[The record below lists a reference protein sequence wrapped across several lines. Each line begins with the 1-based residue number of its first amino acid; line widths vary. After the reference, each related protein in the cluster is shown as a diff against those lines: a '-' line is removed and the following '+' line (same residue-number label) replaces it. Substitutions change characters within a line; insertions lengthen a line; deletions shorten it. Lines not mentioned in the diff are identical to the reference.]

1 MKNYFAVDASDAL
14 FPDELVIRELTLEA
28 TDQEFYCEESYFF
41 DEISELKVNAI
52 EKNIKYPINWNQIFA
67 SFQ

>member
-28 TDQEFYCEESYFF
+28 TD
-41 DEISELKVNAI
+41 
-52 EKNIKYPINWNQIFA
+52 
-67 SFQ
+67 